1 MSKPTVLERVQEMT
15 RQAREREAE
24 KLLTLHLA
32 KQAISEAAR
41 QGYSRAVIAPTK
53 PLDLTKTDTA
63 KATIAHLQK
72 EGFRIEWE
80 VRLQPDNTSYQA
92 MIISWPDA
100 FSVRK

>member
-24 KLLTLHLA
+24 KLLTLDLA

-53 PLDLTKTDTA
+53 PLDLTKTDIA
-63 KATIAHLQK
+63 KATIIQLQK
-72 EGFRIEWE
+72 DGFHLEWE

-92 MIISWPDA
+92 LIVSW
-100 FSVRK
+100 